1 MVQNGLGDGNI
12 QIGYQY
18 GRPLLIIMIKILIN
32 GLLGDEISIRTQ
44 TGHQLEDSLYNF
56 QYERVTDL
64 LNVDKGRLARLFA
77 TASCVYFYTLTGDLY
92 AQEYLVECLV
102 LEQLLGYQAL
112 VYVDG

>member
-1 MVQNGLGDGNI
+1 
-12 QIGYQY
+12 
-18 GRPLLIIMIKILIN
+18 
-32 GLLGDEISIRTQ
+32 
-44 TGHQLEDSLYNF
+44 
-56 QYERVTDL
+56 L